1 MAAEAVMMTWSQRLA
16 GALFGVLISPAHAAD
31 AVYYFV
37 DEHGVQHFSNV
48 PADSRYTPLT
58 ATGPTTTLPTREHLP
73 PAGRAAPTPV
83 LPEPTPLEEA
93 ADPPEPEPEIPASE
107 R

>member
-1 MAAEAVMMTWSQRLA
+1 MMTLSQWLV
-16 GALFGVLISPAHAAD
+16 GPLLGVLITFVHAAD

-48 PADSRYTPLT
+48 PADSRYKPLT
-58 ATGPTTTLPTREHLP
+58 ATGPTTTLPTRERLP
-73 PAGRAAPTPV
+73 PPGRAAPTPV
-83 LPEPTPLEEA
+83 LPEPTPLEETP
-93 ADPPEPEPEIPASE
+93 DPPEREPDPEIPASD